1 MIDASSKTARTI
13 PVAAVFV
20 AAACTMF
27 MNAKFGYSLG
37 SDETEKWVYVAFGIA
52 MDVCKL
58 FGLAFIYAAWTKK
71 YRFKAMCA
79 ATVWLGVVAYSF
91 FAATG
96 FAAMTRSAV
105 TAERTQN
112 VDNNKILKDTYTRLS
127 NELEKMKTN
136 KRYESTAACTS
147 PWDRMLPESKSFCI
161 TFMDT
166 KKELATA
173 QNVLPKAVA
182 HDADPQMTFFSK
194 VFGTDQEK
202 MVTIWAFGLAIL
214 AELVSSLGTFAFS
227 SSRAKPVYAAKSQE
241 GQAKAV
247 KKKGRPLG
255 SKNKPK
261 EAPVLLDREA
271 A

>member
-71 YRFKAMCA
+71 YRFKALCA
-79 ATVWLGVVAYSF
+79 TVVWLGVVGYSF

-166 KKELATA
+166 KKELISA

-227 SSRAKPVYAAKSQE
+227 SSRAKPVYAAKE
-241 GQAKAV
+241 TEVVATTKRR
-247 KKKGRPLG
+247 GRPPG

-261 EAPVLLDREA
+261 LELVPRESQVA
-271 A
+271 